1 MTLLIV
7 DDLEEYVDSIAF
19 IAEDYF
25 REIYRAFD
33 LERAKQILSEKR
45 PDAAVIDIRLSEE
58 DDNNKDGLR
67 LLEWLKEQGL
77 KTRVVMISAYRDF
90 DFAVEAL
97 NAGAEHFL
105 KKPVRNGELQEILE
119 KIGEAA

>member
-25 REIYRAFD
+25 REIYRASD